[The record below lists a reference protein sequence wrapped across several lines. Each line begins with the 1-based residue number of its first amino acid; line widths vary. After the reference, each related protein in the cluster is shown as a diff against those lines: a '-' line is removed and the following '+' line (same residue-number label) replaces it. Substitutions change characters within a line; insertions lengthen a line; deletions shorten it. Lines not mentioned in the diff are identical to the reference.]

1 MKKKK
6 YFAPLDPESNQRMS
20 TRPSR
25 LELTLNLARIAIGLV
40 KTLLSKKNNYK

>member
-6 YFAPLDPESNQRMS
+6 LCTFRPGVQRMG

-25 LELTLNLARIAIGLV
+25 LELTLNLARIAMGLV

>member
-1 MKKKK
+1 MKKKILCTSRPG
-6 YFAPLDPESNQRMS
+6 AQRMS